1 MKIIN
6 YYNILSQ
13 TIVKDIISGIIIK
26 RFIKEFRKIFNYYKL
41 KYYSTLP
48 IKYRIRQQ
56 HS

>member
-13 TIVKDIISGIIIK
+13 TIIKDIIAGIIIK